1 MIGDALCSGGCD
13 GVMILI
19 VSVDSPPHPCIH
31 TSAYSPIHSSIHAS
45 THSSMHQST
54 DPSIHPSTH
63 LFFYPPTYPCV
74 YPSMYPCIHPPTYIH
89 PSIHPSIIH
98 SGNTQRVY
106 APCQAVGSW
115 WPVGKTQSR
124 LFCWA
129 GCPVTPVE
137 RFRLPGA
144 PGMSECVCV
153 RLVMSRVAA

>member
-98 SGNTQRVY
+98 SIIHSFTWQDFMEYLGLQFHV
-106 APCQAVGSW
+106 SL
-115 WPVGKTQSR
+115 SR
-124 LFCWA
+124 LGEGNGNPLQYSCLVNPLDRSLVGYSPW
-129 GCPVTPVE
+129 GCKEVDIT
-137 RFRLPGA
+137 
-144 PGMSECVCV
+144 
-153 RLVMSRVAA
+153 